1 MNNATSNANIY
12 DTFKRTLNKL
22 RATKINLYQKDHLMR
37 QLEDLAF
44 EDPSCKEG
52 IVETIR
58 AYVDTV
64 DLETKILLI
73 DLIYL
78 IISSPRRNGYN
89 NHFNEHIVDIF
100 FSAYIRAGRI
110 ARDKLFE
117 KREQWDS
124 YFPKKV
130 LKELD
135 DTIRRADPT
144 YPIVPERSDLIA
156 KHKERIALLREV
168 NILRAER
175 DRMKAEWEI
184 CEPVSVAKISKP
196 NPADEKIIPIQ
207 KTPATPMKSAHVP
220 PKVNAPAALAAKEVF
235 ELPIALSQTLK
246 SNSIENR
253 PKIKIINS
261 RKKIKIIES
270 IAAPPNLLD
279 SLINGMG
286 KLPDEFR

>member
-1 MNNATSNANIY
+1 MSNGNIY
-12 DTFKRTLNKL
+12 DTFKHTLNKL

-58 AYVDTV
+58 AYVDIV
-64 DLETKILLI
+64 DPETKIWLI

-144 YPIVPERSDLIA
+144 YPVIPERSDLIA

-175 DRMKAEWEI
+175 DRIKAEWEI
-184 CEPVSVAKISKP
+184 CEPVSAAKISKP
-196 NPADEKIIPIQ
+196 NPADEKIPIL
-207 KTPATPMKSAHVP
+207 KTPATPMKSAHAP
-220 PKVNAPAALAAKEVF
+220 QKVNAVARLSADEVF
-235 ELPIALSQTLK
+235 ELPIALSQTMK

-253 PKIKIINS
+253 PKIKITNR
-261 RKKIKIIES
+261 RKK
-270 IAAPPNLLD
+270 NQ
-279 SLINGMG
+279 NN
-286 KLPDEFR
+286 